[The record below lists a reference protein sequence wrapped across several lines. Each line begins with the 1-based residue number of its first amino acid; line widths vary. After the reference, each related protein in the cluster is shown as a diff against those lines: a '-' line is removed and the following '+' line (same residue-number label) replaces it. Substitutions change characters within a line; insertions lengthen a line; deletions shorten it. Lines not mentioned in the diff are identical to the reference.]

1 MVDFV
6 SAQHSDSQFTTYI
19 SYLEIYNENGYDLLD
34 PKHEA
39 AKLDDLPWVI
49 VVVVGVVVVVAVA
62 AAAAAVVADRWTGP
76 LPRSTQ
82 PCIPP
87 GLLNWVPA
95 LAMVKVGSHSCR
107 VAGNTVWSMACDFL

>member
-39 AKLDDLPWVI
+39 AKLDDLP
-49 VVVVGVVVVVAVA
+49 
-62 AAAAAVVADRWTGP
+62 
-76 LPRSTQ
+76 
-82 PCIPP
+82 
-87 GLLNWVPA
+87 
-95 LAMVKVGSHSCR
+95 
-107 VAGNTVWSMACDFL
+107 